1 MSLLQMPKADFC
13 CCCCV
18 VILVLPQLKR
28 CGLGYNLVSA
38 LTNVRKYVA
47 WEGLS
52 CEKAAGRASNLR
64 DTRDWDLFADSEYRR
79 LVETEDEANGGGG
92 RARRRG
98 RRREARRSSRMRSR
112 RRRSRSDRRD
122 ASVSWLSRECT
133 LFC

>member
-13 CCCCV
+13 CCCCA
-18 VILVLPQLKR
+18 LVPPQLKR

-92 RARRRG
+92 GEGEEEG
-98 RRREARRSSRMRSR
+98 RRREGRRSSRMRSR
-112 RRRSRSDRRD
+112 RRRSRSERRG
-122 ASVSWLSRECT
+122 AVVS
-133 LFC
+133 